1 MRNLFYLLERF
12 HLIILLL
19 ILEGVA
25 FSSIRKTNLYQDSVL
40 GNASA
45 AVSGKLYSVRNNVV
59 EYFGLRSENDRL
71 ANENAFF
78 LSLMEEKQMFDV
90 DTSLPYQSETA
101 TFNYIV
107 GKIVDNSVTE
117 SVNYV
122 MIDKGSRNGVEKGQ
136 GVITGRGVIGIV
148 THVSRDYSMA
158 MSVVSTKSRISVKH
172 NNTGAFGN
180 LTWDGSN
187 PWVLSI
193 DNVSKTNV
201 VAVGDTFTTAGYSN
215 FFPPNIP
222 AAIVTSVEQDPSTSF
237 LYIDVALSLEI
248 DKIDHVYIV
257 KSKDK
262 PQIDSL
268 KSLIPPSPIN

>member
-12 HLIILLL
+12 HLVIILL

-25 FSSIRKTNLYQDSVL
+25 LSSIRKTNSFQDSVI

-45 AVSGKLYSVRNNVV
+45 AVSGQLFTARNNVV
-59 EYFGLRSENDRL
+59 EYFGLKAENLRL
-71 ANENAFF
+71 AEENAYY
-78 LSLMEEKQMFDV
+78 LSLIK
-90 DTSLPYQSETA
+90 DTLVFEIDTTLPLQSETA
-101 TFNYIV
+101 TFNYIT
-107 GKIVDNSVTE
+107 GKVIDNSVTE
-117 SVNYV
+117 SVNYL
-122 MIDKGSRNGVEKGQ
+122 MINKGYNNGVEKGQ

-148 THVSRDYSMA
+148 THVSKDYSMA

-172 NNTGAFGN
+172 STTGAFGN
-180 LTWDGSN
+180 LTWDGTN
-187 PWVLSI
+187 PWRLSI

-201 VAVGDTFTTAGYSN
+201 VAVGDTFLTAGYSN
-215 FFPPNIP
+215 FFPPDIP
-222 AAIVTSVEQDPSTSF
+222 AAIVTDVEQDPSTSF
-237 LYIDVALSLEI
+237 LYIDVSLSVEI

-268 KSLIPPSPIN
+268 RNLIPNTP